1 MFVASALGRFFPL
14 DSRFQSSLI
23 SEMNPRPSA
32 IMKFS
37 DLITALQNPQIYPHS
52 PPKIEFVQTHI
63 SAIFMTGEHVYK
75 IKKPVNFGFLD
86 FTTLEKRKFYCHQE
100 VVLNRRLCPEIYLGV
115 VEIRWHEDRIHIGTG
130 PGEIVEYAVL
140 MKQLPADCLL
150 DQRLSR
156 KMVAEEDLR
165 KIASK
170 IVHFHLHAAT
180 DPKIASFGGIET
192 IHGNLDENFK
202 QTEPY
207 VGRALSA
214 EVHEKIRADSNRF
227 LQRRSALFQQ
237 RIGEGKIRDCH
248 GDLHL
253 QHICL
258 ADEILIFDC
267 IEFNERFRYSDV
279 AADIAFLL
287 MDLDFHG
294 YPREGVQLASFYL
307 SSSRDWS
314 LFLLLD
320 FYKSYRAYIRG
331 KVTCFRLDDPNIS
344 SEEKSSALEEAKKYF
359 QLASLYATRM
369 NRPQLL
375 LAGGLVGTGKS
386 TLAKALAKV
395 LGWEWLSTDMI
406 RKELAH
412 LQPQERRL
420 EKFHEGIYSPDFSR
434 QTYQTLM
441 GRADDLLRAG
451 RSAILDGS
459 FKKEAERKNALELS
473 KQAHADLL
481 FIECQCSEPTIQR
494 RLAQRALN
502 PKEPSDGRW
511 EIFEDQREDY
521 EPVETLP
528 PEMHLPLHTEES
540 VGECLEK
547 VFHRLLQRAGEEVTN
562 LQERITKGSK
572 GP

>member
-1 MFVASALGRFFPL
+1 
-14 DSRFQSSLI
+14 
-23 SEMNPRPSA
+23 MN
-32 IMKFS
+32 FS

-52 PPKIEFVQTHI
+52 PRKIEFVQTHI

-86 FTTLEKRKFYCHQE
+86 FTTLEKRNFYCHQE

-115 VEIRWHEDRIHIGTG
+115 VEIRWHEGRIHIGSG
-130 PGEIVEYAVL
+130 PGEIVDYAVL
-140 MKQLPADCLL
+140 MKQLPADCLM
-150 DQRLSR
+150 DQRLAR
-156 KMVAEEDLR
+156 KMVTEDDLQ

-170 IVHFHLHAAT
+170 INHFHLHAAT
-180 DPKIASFGGIET
+180 DPKIRSFGSIET
-192 IHGNLDENFK
+192 IRGNLEENFK

-214 EVHEKIRADSNRF
+214 EIHEKIREDSDRF
-227 LQRRSALFQQ
+227 MERRSALFQQ
-237 RIGEGKIRDCH
+237 RITGGKIRDCH

-294 YPREGVQLASFYL
+294 YPREEVQLASFYL
-307 SSSRDWS
+307 SFSRDWG

-320 FYKSYRAYIRG
+320 FYKCYRAYVRG
-331 KVTCFRLDDPNIS
+331 KVTCFCLDDSNIS
-344 SEEKSSALEEAKKYF
+344 SEKKRLALEEAKRYF
-359 QLASLYATRM
+359 HFASLYARRM

-375 LAGGLVGTGKS
+375 LTGGLVGTGKS
-386 TLAKALAKV
+386 TIAQALANA
-395 LGWEWLSTDMI
+395 LGWEWLSTDKV

-434 QTYQTLM
+434 QTYQALM
-441 GRADDLLRAG
+441 ARAG
-451 RSAILDGS
+451 ALLQAGKSTILDGS
-459 FKKEAERKNALELS
+459 FKKEAERKKALELS
-473 KQAHADLL
+473 VQAHADLL

-494 RLAQRALN
+494 RLAQRALD

-511 EIFEDQREDY
+511 EIFVDQREDY
-521 EPVETLP
+521 EPIQSVP
-528 PEMHLPLHTEES
+528 PELYLPLNTEES

-547 VFHRLLQRAGEEVTN
+547 VFHRLLQRAGEEIMN
-562 LQERITKGSK
+562 LQERVTKGSE

>member
-1 MFVASALGRFFPL
+1 
-14 DSRFQSSLI
+14 
-23 SEMNPRPSA
+23 MN
-32 IMKFS
+32 FS
-37 DLITALQNPQIYPHS
+37 DLISALQNPKNYPHS
-52 PPKIEFVQTHI
+52 PTKIDFVQTHI

-86 FTTLEKRKFYCHQE
+86 FTTLEKRNFYCHQE

-115 VEIRWHEDRIHIGTG
+115 IEIRWHEGRIHIGSG

-140 MKQLPADCLL
+140 MKQLPAACLM

-156 KMVAEEDLR
+156 KRVTVEDLR

-180 DPKIASFGGIET
+180 DPKIASFGAIET
-192 IHGNLDENFK
+192 LRGNLEENFN
-202 QTEPY
+202 QARPY
-207 VGRALSA
+207 VGQALSTKVY
-214 EVHEKIRADSNRF
+214 EEIQEDSDRF
-227 LQRRSALFQQ
+227 LQRRSALLRQ

-258 ADEILIFDC
+258 ADGILIFDC

-294 YPREGVQLASFYL
+294 YPRQGVLLAAFYL
-307 SSSRDWS
+307 SFSRDWG

-344 SEEKSSALEEAKKYF
+344 SAEKRLALEEARRYF
-359 QLASLYATRM
+359 QLASHYARRM

-375 LAGGLVGTGKS
+375 LTGGLVGTGKS
-386 TLAKALAKV
+386 TIAQALAEV
-395 LGWEWLSTDMI
+395 LGWEWLSTDRI

-441 GRADDLLRAG
+441 ERAGDLLRAG
-451 RSAILDGS
+451 NSVILDGS
-459 FKKEAERKNALELS
+459 FKKEAERKRALDLS
-473 KQAHADLL
+473 RQAHADLL
-481 FIECQCSEPTIQR
+481 FIECQCSESTIQR
-494 RLAQRALN
+494 RLAQRALDPN
-502 PKEPSDGRW
+502 EPSDGRW
-511 EIFEDQREDY
+511 EIFGDQREDY
-521 EPVETLP
+521 EPVHIVPSEL
-528 PEMHLPLHTEES
+528 HLPLNTEES
-540 VGECLEK
+540 VEECLQK
-547 VFHRLLQRAGEEVTN
+547 VFQRLLQRAGEEITN
-562 LQERITKGSK
+562 LQQKVMRGSE

>member
-1 MFVASALGRFFPL
+1 
-14 DSRFQSSLI
+14 
-23 SEMNPRPSA
+23 MN
-32 IMKFS
+32 FS

-52 PPKIEFVQTHI
+52 PRKIEFVQTHI

-86 FTTLEKRKFYCHQE
+86 FTTLEKRNFYCHQE

-115 VEIRWHEDRIHIGTG
+115 VEIRWHEGRIHIGSG
-130 PGEIVEYAVL
+130 PGEIVDYAVL
-140 MKQLPADCLL
+140 MKQLPADCLM
-150 DQRLSR
+150 DQRLAR
-156 KMVAEEDLR
+156 KMVTEDDLR

-170 IVHFHLHAAT
+170 INHFHLHAAT
-180 DPKIASFGGIET
+180 DPKIRSFGGIET
-192 IHGNLDENFK
+192 IRGNLEENFK

-214 EVHEKIRADSNRF
+214 EIHEKIREDSDRF
-227 LQRRSALFQQ
+227 MERRSALFQQ
-237 RIGEGKIRDCH
+237 RITGGKIRDCH

-294 YPREGVQLASFYL
+294 YPREEAQLASSYL
-307 SSSRDWS
+307 SFSRDWS

-320 FYKSYRAYIRG
+320 FYKCYRAYVRG
-331 KVTCFRLDDPNIS
+331 KVTCFCLDDSNIS
-344 SEEKSSALEEAKKYF
+344 SEKKRLALEEAKRYF
-359 QLASLYATRM
+359 HFASLYARRM
-369 NRPQLL
+369 NRPQILL
-375 LAGGLVGTGKS
+375 TGGLVGTGKS
-386 TLAKALAKV
+386 TIAQALANA
-395 LGWEWLSTDMI
+395 LGWEWLSTDKV

-434 QTYQTLM
+434 QTYQALM
-441 GRADDLLRAG
+441 GRAGALLQAG
-451 RSAILDGS
+451 KSTILDGS
-459 FKKEAERKNALELS
+459 FKKEAERKKALELS
-473 KQAHADLL
+473 VQAHADLL
-481 FIECQCSEPTIQR
+481 FIECQCPEPTIQR
-494 RLAQRALN
+494 RLAQRALD

-511 EIFEDQREDY
+511 EIFVDQREDY
-521 EPVETLP
+521 EPIQSVP
-528 PEMHLPLHTEES
+528 PELYLPLNTEES

-547 VFHRLLQRAGEEVTN
+547 VFHRLLQRAGEEIMN
-562 LQERITKGSK
+562 LQERVTKGSE
-572 GP
+572 GL